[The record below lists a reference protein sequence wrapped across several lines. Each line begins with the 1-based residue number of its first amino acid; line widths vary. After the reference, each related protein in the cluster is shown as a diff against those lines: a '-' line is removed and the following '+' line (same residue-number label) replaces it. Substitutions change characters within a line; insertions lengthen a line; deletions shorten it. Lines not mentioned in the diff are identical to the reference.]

1 MSDSIKKYHENL
13 VFYDQNPVEEK
24 RVNNNLTII
33 SALDIINKLSLHCKD
48 ESLLKEVDDLRE
60 FIKSKG

>member
-13 VFYDQNPVEEK
+13 VFYDQNTVEEK

-60 FIKSKG
+60 FIKSKA

>member
-13 VFYDQNPVEEK
+13 VFYEQNSLEEK

-33 SALDIINKLSLHCKD
+33 SALDIINRLSLRCKD
-48 ESLLKEVDDLRE
+48 ENLLREVDKLRD